1 MNRIQVLIADDH
13 VLVREGLRMLLETQ
27 GDIVVVGEASD
38 GVEALELAR
47 KLKPNVVLLDIAM
60 PRMGGLEA
68 IRPIRQAV
76 PESRIIVLSMHER
89 EVYNHQLLQDG
100 AHGYVL
106 KGASSSRLLAAIRAA
121 AEGHFYFGN
130 KVHASAGEGCL
141 QACSKEAPKGFHD
154 LTDREKQVFFLLV
167 EGNTSQQ
174 ISEVLCVSLKTL
186 EKHRARVCKKLGISS
201 PVEMAKYAIRW
212 GIVDPGLWRN

>member
-1 MNRIQVLIADDH
+1 
-13 VLVREGLRMLLETQ
+13 
-27 GDIVVVGEASD
+27 
-38 GVEALELAR
+38 
-47 KLKPNVVLLDIAM
+47 
-60 PRMGGLEA
+60 
-68 IRPIRQAV
+68 
-76 PESRIIVLSMHER
+76 
-89 EVYNHQLLQDG
+89 VYNHQLLQDG
-100 AHGYVL
+100 VHGYVL

-130 KVHASAGEGCL
+130 KVHARAGEGCL
-141 QACSKEAPKGFHD
+141 QARSKEAPKGFHA